1 MSVVSV
7 NCSSDAEDSG
17 FVIVTEVEIADEDS
31 KIGSEVVMSCI
42 VTEDAV
48 VVFSIEIGDGIGV
61 IEIEDEV
68 STMGVEFLNSVDG
81 DCFTSI
87 A

>member
-1 MSVVSV
+1 LSVVSV